1 MPFTRKNAIRRTTE
15 DHVIDSAVFLVMSFV
30 FLTTVYPFLYCIIIS
45 FNEGIDASLGGIF
58 LWPRK
63 FTLENYEQ
71 VFSNQQLMPAFGIS
85 VLRTV
90 IGTLATVLFTGLVAF
105 ALSHKYL
112 IGRVLYTN
120 LMIVAMYF
128 SGGLIPYFLLIKNLR
143 LYNTFWV
150 YIIPGLFGIWNC
162 ILMTNFIRSIP
173 EALEESARIDGA
185 NDLTIFFRIIA
196 PVSMPVIA
204 TVMLFVG
211 VGHWNDWYTTAFYT
225 RDRTLRTASYILKEL
240 ISKANLTSV
249 LGSDAATAARA
260 AESAARNYT
269 AESLRMAT
277 MVVVVVPIVCV
288 YPFLQKYFVKGVM
301 IGSIK
306 G

>member
-1 MPFTRKNAIRRTTE
+1 MKSKNKIKRTFEDNAIS
-15 DHVIDSAVFLVMSFV
+15 VAIFIIMSLVFI
-30 FLTTVYPFLYCIIIS
+30 TTVYPFYYCVIIS
-45 FNEGIDASLGGIF
+45 FNDGINASIGGIY

-63 FTLENYEQ
+63 FTLENYQQ
-71 VFSNQQLMPAFGIS
+71 VFSNQQLMPAFVVTIA
-85 VLRTV
+85 RTL
-90 IGTLATVLFTGLVAF
+90 IGTLTSVFFTGLVAF
-105 ALSHKYL
+105 AVSHKNL
-112 IGRVLYTN
+112 MGRNLYTN
-120 LMIVAMYF
+120 MMIVAMYF
-128 SGGLIPYFLLIKNLR
+128 SGGLIPYFLLIKNLH

-150 YIIPGLFGIWNC
+150 YIVPGLLGIWNC
-162 ILMTNFIRSIP
+162 ILMMNFFRSIP
-173 EALEESARIDGA
+173 EALEESAHIDGA
-185 NDLTIFFRIIA
+185 NDLIIFFRIIV

-204 TVMLFVG
+204 TIMLFNG

-225 RDRTLRTASYILKEL
+225 RDKSLRTASYILKEL
-240 ISKANLTSV
+240 ISKANLTSIT
-249 LGSDAATAARA
+249 GSDAATAARA
-260 AESAARNYT
+260 AEASASNYT

>member
-1 MPFTRKNAIRRTTE
+1 MNKKNKIKRTLE
-15 DHVIDSAVFLVMSFV
+15 DNVISVVIFIVMTIVFI
-30 FLTTVYPFLYCIIIS
+30 TTVYPFYYCVIIS
-45 FNEGIDASLGGIF
+45 FNEGINASIGGIY

-71 VFSNQQLMPAFGIS
+71 VFSNQQLMPAFGVTI
-85 VLRTV
+85 VRTI
-90 IGTLATVLFTGLVAF
+90 IGTLTSVFFTGLVAY
-105 ALSHKYL
+105 AVSHKDL
-112 IGRVLYTN
+112 MGRNIYTN
-120 LMIVAMYF
+120 MMIVAMYF
-128 SGGLIPYFLLIKNLR
+128 SGGLIPYFLLIKNLH

-150 YIIPGLFGIWNC
+150 YIIPGLLGIWNC
-162 ILMTNFIRSIP
+162 ILMMNFFRSIP

-185 NDLTIFFRIIA
+185 NDLVILFRIIV
-196 PVSMPVIA
+196 PVSMPFIA
-204 TVMLFVG
+204 TIMLFNG
-211 VGHWNDWYTTAFYT
+211 V
-225 RDRTLRTASYILKEL
+225 LKEL
-240 ISKANLTSV
+240 ISKANLTSIT
-249 LGSDAATAARA
+249 GSDAATAARA
-260 AESAARNYT
+260 AEAASQNYT

>member
-1 MPFTRKNAIRRTTE
+1 M
-15 DHVIDSAVFLVMSFV
+15 
-30 FLTTVYPFLYCIIIS
+30 
-45 FNEGIDASLGGIF
+45 
-58 LWPRK
+58 
-63 FTLENYEQ
+63 
-71 VFSNQQLMPAFGIS
+71 
-85 VLRTV
+85 RTV
-90 IGTLATVLFTGLVAF
+90 IGTLMTVLFTGLVAF
-105 ALSHKYL
+105 ALSHSYL
-112 IGRVLYTN
+112 IGRNLYTN
-120 LMIVAMYF
+120 LMIIAMYF
-128 SGGLIPYFLLIKNLR
+128 SGGLIPYFLLIKNLG

-185 NDLTIFFRIIA
+185 NDLIIFFRIIV

-249 LGSDAATAARA
+249 LG
-260 AESAARNYT
+260 
-269 AESLRMAT
+269 RMPLPLPVQPMPPRKTTPQNLCAWPPWWSWLSPLCAYIPSCKST
-277 MVVVVVPIVCV
+277 
-288 YPFLQKYFVKGVM
+288 LSKA
-301 IGSIK
+301 
-306 G
+306 